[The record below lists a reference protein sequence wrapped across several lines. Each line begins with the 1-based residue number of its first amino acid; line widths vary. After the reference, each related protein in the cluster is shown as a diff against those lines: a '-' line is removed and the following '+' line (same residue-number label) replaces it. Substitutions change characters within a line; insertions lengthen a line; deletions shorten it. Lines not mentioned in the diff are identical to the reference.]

1 MVIHKYNHLSS
12 NRACERLITLCVKI
26 QHIHSSHSFVSFN
39 ERFYCT
45 LLLPNEWMNEWISTE
60 KKWDL
65 LQFLHREGDFCKYSM
80 RSFVMKG
87 SQLYIFTCKKI
98 IQVDY
103 ERKREYIWCQMLH
116 KQLTSEQ
123 VLFFCMFS
131 VDNNCCIGLIQWCT
145 SNLNSSAQASK
156 VLIHISIARHGSD
169 MIWRWIRIPE
179 KKSVLFC
186 IKELTT
192 T

>member
-39 ERFYCT
+39 EHFHCT

-87 SQLYIFTCKKI
+87 SQLYIYMQKNNSSGLRKKTSVYLVPNAAQAI
-98 IQVDY
+98 NFWTSVIFFACFLSITTAVSDSY
-103 ERKREYIWCQMLH
+103 NGAHRILIALH
-116 KQLTSEQ
+116 KHQKCLFIFQL
-123 VLFFCMFS
+123 
-131 VDNNCCIGLIQWCT
+131 
-145 SNLNSSAQASK
+145 
-156 VLIHISIARHGSD
+156 HD
-169 MIWRWIRIPE
+169 MVRIWYGDEYAFR
-179 KKSVLFC
+179 KKNQYYFA
-186 IKELTT
+186 
-192 T
+192 